1 MLDGHLSTYLND
13 HLTGAV
19 AALEMLPHLATAHR
33 DLVDVDTLHRV
44 EREVRED
51 RGTLE
56 SLMKQLGV
64 KRQPARHAVGWLGER
79 LTRLKMIVD
88 DPGNGALRAFET
100 IELVSLGIEGK
111 VALWT
116 SLSAIAS
123 SHPALRSMNF
133 ADLIRAR
140 SGAAAA
146 AGALTHRGC
155 ARCAQRCAELLNR
168 RVVPAEHS
176 FPTGD
181 PMWSL
186 GPCYGPN
193 PRSSADAAR

>member
-33 DLVDVDTLHRV
+33 DLVDGDTLRRV

-51 RGTLE
+51 RETLE

-64 KRQPARHAVGWLGER
+64 KHQPARHAVGWLGER

-123 SHPALRSMNF
+123 SHPALSSMNF
-133 ADLIRAR
+133 ADLIERAR
-140 SGAAAA
+140 AQRQLLQPLHTAAARVALSGA
-146 AGALTHRGC
+146 
-155 ARCAQRCAELLNR
+155 
-168 RVVPAEHS
+168 
-176 FPTGD
+176 
-181 PMWSL
+181 
-186 GPCYGPN
+186 
-193 PRSSADAAR
+193 PRS